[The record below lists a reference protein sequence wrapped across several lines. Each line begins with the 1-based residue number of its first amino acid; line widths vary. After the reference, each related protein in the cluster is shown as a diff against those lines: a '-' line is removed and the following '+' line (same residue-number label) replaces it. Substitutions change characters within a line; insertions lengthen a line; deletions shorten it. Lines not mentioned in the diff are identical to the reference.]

1 VTAVVEVQGVSKHF
15 RLYHE
20 RHKSLKERLIHP
32 GVGSYTDLTAVND
45 VSFSVDAAQTVG
57 ILGRNGSGKST
68 LLKCICGVLQPT
80 AGKIIVRGSLAGL
93 LELGAGFQT
102 ELSGRDNI
110 YLSGSMLGLSRRQVD
125 RLFDSIVDFSELEG
139 FIDTQVKFYSS
150 GMYVRLGFAVAVNV
164 DPDVLIVD
172 EVLAVGDER
181 FQTKCMDRIRQ
192 FQQEG
197 RTIMLVSHN
206 ADQVRSLCDRAIVL
220 DHGNLLAD
228 GPSGES
234 VKIFREA
241 LMGEGRMDDHLVE
254 GDHHRDAVMIEAIT
268 TATGRFDARTGA
280 PWSCDVAV
288 TATEPLEGC
297 FVIEL
302 HNMKGVL
309 VSRSD
314 PTTAPI
320 SLRPGNQR
328 LGINFASLPLLDG
341 TYEISVGIVS
351 ALGHGIVTWREQ
363 LATLEVSYEG
373 RAAGIVPLQPTVTV
387 Y

>member
-1 VTAVVEVQGVSKHF
+1 MTAVIDVQGVSKRF
-15 RLYHE
+15 RLHHE

-32 GVGSYTDLTAVND
+32 GGGTFTDLHALQD
-45 VSFSVDAAQTVG
+45 VSFSVDSSETVG
-57 ILGRNGSGKST
+57 VLGRNGSGKST

-80 AGKIIVRGSLAGL
+80 SGQVLLRGTLAGL
-93 LELGAGFQT
+93 LELGAGFQP

-110 YLSGSMLGLSRRQVD
+110 YLSGSMLGLSRRSID

-164 DPDVLIVD
+164 DPDVLVVD

-192 FQQEG
+192 FQKEG

-220 DHGNLLAD
+220 DHGKLLAD
-228 GPSGES
+228 GPAGES

-241 LMGEGRMDDHLVE
+241 LLGESRMDDAPGQHE
-254 GDHHRDAVMIEAIT
+254 ERISIDAVS
-268 TATGRFDARTGA
+268 TATGRFDARSGA
-280 PWSCDVAV
+280 PWTCEIAV
-288 TATEPLEGC
+288 NAHEPFEGF
-297 FVIEL
+297 FVLEL
-302 HNMKGVL
+302 HTHEGTL
-309 VSRSD
+309 VTRSD
-314 PTTAPI
+314 PTSSPI
-320 SLRPGNQR
+320 TLVPGRQR
-328 LGINFASLPLLDG
+328 IGLNLPELPLLDG
-341 TYEISVGIVS
+341 SYELSVGLLS
-351 ALGHGIVTWREQ
+351 QFGHGVVAWREQ
-363 LATLEVSYEG
+363 VATIEVNYDG
-373 RAAGIVPLQPTVTV
+373 RASGIVPIEPKVIV

>member
-1 VTAVVEVQGVSKHF
+1 MTAVVEVQNVSKHF

-20 RHKSLKERLIHP
+20 RHQSLKERLIHP
-32 GVGSYTDLTAVND
+32 GGGTYTDLHAVND
-45 VSFSVDAAQTVG
+45 VSFSVDSSQTVG

-80 AGKIIVRGSLAGL
+80 SGQILVRGTLAGL

-110 YLSGSMLGLSRRQVD
+110 YLSGSMLGLSRRAVD
-125 RLFDSIVDFSELEG
+125 RLFDEIVDFSELEG

-164 DPDVLIVD
+164 DPDVLVVD

-206 ADQVRSLCDRAIVL
+206 AEQVRSLCDRAIVL
-220 DHGNLLAD
+220 DHGVLIAD

-234 VKIFREA
+234 VRIFREA
-241 LMGEGRMDDHLVE
+241 LLGESRMDDRTHDV
-254 GDHHRDAVMIEAIT
+254 GDVVTIDSLS

-280 PWSCDVAV
+280 PWSCEVAV
-288 TATEPLEGC
+288 TAREPFDGY
-297 FVIEL
+297 FVLEL
-302 HNMKGVL
+302 HDMKGL
-309 VSRSD
+309 LMSRSD
-314 PTTAPI
+314 PKTAPV
-320 SLRPGNQR
+320 SLRPGAQR
-328 LGINFASLPLLDG
+328 LGVNIPEVPLLDG
-341 TYEISVGIVS
+341 SYELSVGLVS
-351 ALGHGIVTWREQ
+351 SFGHGIVTWREQ
-363 LATLEVSYEG
+363 IATLEVAYEG
-373 RAAGIVPLQPTVTV
+373 RASGLVPIEPKVTV

>member
-1 VTAVVEVQGVSKHF
+1 VTAVVEVQNVSKHF

-20 RHKSLKERLIHP
+20 RHKTLKERLIHP
-32 GVGSYTDLTAVND
+32 GSGSYTDLTAVND
-45 VSFSVDAAQTVG
+45 VTFKVNAAQTVG

-80 AGKIIVRGSLAGL
+80 AGRIVVRGSLAGL

-102 ELSGRDNI
+102 ELS
-110 YLSGSMLGLSRRQVD
+110 RRQVD
-125 RLFDSIVDFSELEG
+125 KLFDAIVDFSELDG

-220 DHGNLLAD
+220 DHGVLIAD
-228 GPSGES
+228 GPSGEA

-241 LMGEGRMDDHLVE
+241 LLGEARMDDVAGEAGHE
-254 GDHHRDAVMIEAIT
+254 GAVMIDAIT
-268 TATGRFDARTGA
+268 TPTGRFDARTGE

-288 TATEPLEGC
+288 TATEPVEGF
-297 FVIEL
+297 FVIEIHDL
-302 HNMKGVL
+302 KGAL
-309 VSRSD
+309 VSRTD
-314 PTTAPI
+314 PRAAPV
-320 SLRPGNQR
+320 SLRPGAQR
-328 LGINFASLPLLDG
+328 IGITFASMPLLDG
-341 TYEISVGIVS
+341 SYEISVGIVS
-351 ALGHGIVTWREQ
+351 ELGHGIVTWREQ
-363 LATLEVSYEG
+363 LATLEVNYEG
-373 RAAGIVPLQPTVTV
+373 RARGIVPLSPTVTV

>member
-1 VTAVVEVQGVSKHF
+1 MTAVVEVQNVSKHF

-20 RHKSLKERLIHP
+20 RHKSLKERIIHP
-32 GVGSYTDLTAVND
+32 GGGNYTDLEALNE
-45 VSFSVDAAQTVG
+45 VSFSVDAAQTIG

-80 AGKIIVRGSLAGL
+80 SGQILVRGTLAGL
-93 LELGAGFQT
+93 LELGAGFQP

-110 YLSGSMLGLSRRQVD
+110 YLSGSMLGLSKRAVD

-164 DPDVLIVD
+164 DPDVLVVD

-181 FQTKCMDRIRQ
+181 FQSKCMDRIRL

-197 RTIMLVSHN
+197 RTILLVSHN

-220 DHGNLLAD
+220 DHGKLLAD

-234 VKIFREA
+234 VRVFREA
-241 LMGEGRMDDHLVE
+241 LMGEARMDESPQSHVE
-254 GDHHRDAVMIEAIT
+254 TVTIDGVT
-268 TATGRFDARTGA
+268 TATGRFDAKSGQ
-280 PWSCDVAV
+280 PWTCEVSLYSR
-288 TATEPLEGC
+288 EPFEGY
-297 FVIEL
+297 FMMEL
-302 HNMKGVL
+302 HTPQGLL
-309 VSRSD
+309 VARTD
-314 PTTAPI
+314 PRAAPV
-320 SLRPGNQR
+320 SLRIGQQR
-328 LGINFASLPLLDG
+328 IGVNFPEMPLLDG
-341 TYEISVGIVS
+341 SYELSVGLVS
-351 ALGHGIVTWREQ
+351 SLGHGIVTWREQ
-363 LATLEVSYEG
+363 VATLEVAYEG
-373 RAAGIVPLQPTVTV
+373 RARGIVPIEPKVTV

>member
-1 VTAVVEVQGVSKHF
+1 MTAVVEVQNVSKHF

-32 GVGSYTDLTAVND
+32 GGGTYTDLHAVND
-45 VSFSVDAAQTVG
+45 VSFAIDAAQTVG

-80 AGKIIVRGSLAGL
+80 NGQIQVRGTLAGL

-110 YLSGSMLGLSRRQVD
+110 YLSGSMLGLSRRAVD
-125 RLFDSIVDFSELEG
+125 RLFDDIVDFSELEG

-164 DPDVLIVD
+164 DPDVLVVD

-181 FQTKCMDRIRQ
+181 FQTKCMDRIRM

-220 DHGNLLAD
+220 DHGNLIAD
-228 GPSGES
+228 GPSGDS
-234 VKIFREA
+234 VRIFREA
-241 LMGEGRMDDHLVE
+241 LLGESRMDDHTNNL
-254 GDHHRDAVMIEAIT
+254 GDAVSIESLS

-280 PWSCDVAV
+280 PWSFEVAV
-288 TATEPLEGC
+288 DAREPFEGY
-297 FVIEL
+297 FVMEI
-302 HNMKGVL
+302 HNAHGLLMSK
-309 VSRSD
+309 SD
-314 PTTAPI
+314 PMSAPVA
-320 SLRPGNQR
+320 LQFGHQR
-328 LGINFASLPLLDG
+328 LGVNLPELPLLDG
-341 TYEISVGIVS
+341 NYELSVGFIS
-351 ALGHGIVTWREQ
+351 SLGHGIVTWREQ
-363 LATLEVSYEG
+363 IATLEVSYDG
-373 RAAGIVPLQPTVTV
+373 RASGLVPIEPKVTV

>member
-1 VTAVVEVQGVSKHF
+1 MTSVVEVQEVSKRF

-32 GVGSYTDLTAVND
+32 SGGSYTDLHALQD
-45 VSFSVDAAQTVG
+45 VSFRVEAAQTLGV
-57 ILGRNGSGKST
+57 LGRNGSGKST
-68 LLKCICGVLQPT
+68 LLKCICGVLQPSS
-80 AGKIIVRGSLAGL
+80 GQIIVRGTLAGL

-125 RLFDSIVDFSELEG
+125 RLFDAIVDFSEIEE

-150 GMYVRLGFAVAVNV
+150 GMYVRLAFAVAVNV
-164 DPDVLIVD
+164 DPDVLVVD

-181 FQTKCMDRIRQ
+181 FQTKCMDRLRQ

-220 DHGNLLAD
+220 DHGRLLAD

-234 VKIFREA
+234 VRVFREA
-241 LMGEGRMDDHLVE
+241 LQGEARMDDLPGTPEHGEVSI
-254 GDHHRDAVMIEAIT
+254 DAVT
-268 TATGRFDARTGA
+268 TATGRFDAKTGA
-280 PWSCDVAV
+280 PWSCEVAV
-288 TATEPLEGC
+288 HAGAPFEGFFVLE
-297 FVIEL
+297 V
-302 HNMKGVL
+302 HNVRGML
-309 VSRSD
+309 ISRSD
-314 PTTAPI
+314 PRSAPI
-320 SLRPGNQR
+320 SLRPGFQR
-328 LGINFASLPLLDG
+328 LGVNLPELPLLDG
-341 TYEISVGIVS
+341 HYELSMGIVS
-351 ALGHGIVTWREQ
+351 ALGHGIVTFREQ
-363 LATLEVSYEG
+363 IASLEVSYEG
-373 RAAGIVPLQPTVTV
+373 RATGMIGLEPKVTV